1 MRFKDFL
8 LNEGRAYFGEKV
20 GDILTA
26 VHDLDDGSKLGAR
39 QMVKFYEKLVV
50 LIRRI
55 LHTSWPETER
65 KHLKTLQK
73 IGVAIMNS
81 IEQKDDLRELLPS
94 IRQELEDL
102 SGKLGM
108 PINSLGSETKEPQQP
123 PPEAPEGQPEAPQ
136 GPEGQPE
143 QPAPQ
148 QPQQPPQPP
157 QMGQAPKEPPEP
169 GMAPIT

>member
-1 MRFKDFL
+1 MTIKFKDFL
-8 LNEGRAYFGEKV
+8 LNEGRAYLGEKV

-73 IGVAIMNS
+73 IGVSIMNS

-108 PINSLGSETKEPQQP
+108 PVNSLGSETEQPQAP
-123 PPEAPEGQPEAPQ
+123 PPETPEAPEGPPST
-136 GPEGQPE
+136 PE
-143 QPAPQ
+143 QPPQQQQPQ
-148 QPQQPPQPP
+148 QPQQPE
-157 QMGQAPKEPPEP
+157 MGQAPSEPPEM
-169 GMAPIT
+169 GMAPPMG